1 MTQSTFFPSK
11 AAAIGTQ
18 KCMLKLTGPRWMTN
32 CSYNIND
39 IIVKFDFRKETD
51 IYQSHEPDVVKVQA
65 NGDVYLQN
73 QRRYTCTYR
82 SAVSFLMHSSPSVWE
97 MWAAQSL
104 ACDNILLCKG
114 WLVLPSLKYPD
125 KEKRI
130 WQLSEQHFI
139 RSAFAKINQ
148 RQAEGWE
155 RAWKAGTSN
164 RAPSQSLCLCRTCLL
179 SPSHSKCQTYL
190 F

>member
-1 MTQSTFFPSK
+1 MISFLSLISVEMDTSGAFT
-11 AAAIGTQ
+11 
-18 KCMLKLTGPRWMTN
+18 
-32 CSYNIND
+32 
-39 IIVKFDFRKETD
+39 RK
-51 IYQSHEPDVVKVQA
+51 PDVVLAQA
-65 NGDVYLQN
+65 NWNVYLRN
-73 QRRYTCTYR
+73 WRPYTCTYR
-82 SAVSFLMHSSPSVWE
+82 RDFAVSFLMHSSPSVWE
-97 MWAAQSL
+97 KWAAQSL
-104 ACDNILLCKG
+104 AWDNILLCKG
-114 WLVLPSLKYPD
+114 WLVLPLLKYPD

-155 RAWKAGTSN
+155 RAWKAGTSD